1 MNARVVRAG
10 LAAVMLGTIISAAA
24 GSSTSLA
31 ADAVS
36 PEVVYGQPDF
46 TSSGG
51 CIERVCVLPA
61 TASAFALPFGIAVDA
76 SSDVY
81 VADYNNNRVLEFP
94 SSCPAQG
101 CAATRVFGQPDFT
114 STTPS
119 GLFAPVGVAVDGAG
133 DVYVTD
139 TGNSR
144 VVEYPSTCPAAGCA
158 ASRTISINVNSPLGL
173 AVDRAGDVYVSD
185 AGSNHVFEFA
195 PTCPAKGCEP
205 VRTFGSTDPRVFNM
219 PVSASALRNPE
230 GIALDNDGNLYVAD
244 TGASRI
250 VEFPSSCAPKDC
262 AAIRVYGQPDYTTGI
277 EGISQCRS
285 ELVAPTPSAPP
296 ACPPGAEL
304 PGVTSSNLT
313 TPSDVTVDSQG
324 KVYVADFGDNRVLEY
339 PSSCPPTGC
348 AATVVYGQALF
359 TSRND
364 GTSMASLHGPRRLTV
379 DALGN
384 LYIVDQD
391 NNRVL
396 RNIAKGVPVSTDSA
410 QPPANPADDEQSD
423 VGTSDG
429 Q

>member
-1 MNARVVRAG
+1 MTVRVVRAG
-10 LAAVMLGTIISAAA
+10 RAAVMLGTIISDVA
-24 GSSTSLA
+24 GASTSLA
-31 ADAVS
+31 VDGVS
-36 PEVVYGQPDF
+36 PEVVYGQLDF
-46 TSSGG
+46 TTSGG

-61 TASAFALPFGIAVDA
+61 TASAFTLPFGRAVDA

-94 SSCPAQG
+94 SSCPARG
-101 CAATRVFGQPDFT
+101 CAATRALGQPDFT

-144 VVEYPSTCPAAGCA
+144 VVEYPSTCPAASYA

-195 PTCPAKGCEP
+195 PTCPAKGCDP
-205 VRTFGSTDPRVFNM
+205 VRMFGSTGPRVFNM

-230 GIALDNDGNLYVAD
+230 
-244 TGASRI
+244 
-250 VEFPSSCAPKDC
+250 
-262 AAIRVYGQPDYTTGI
+262 GI

-313 TPSDVTVDSQG
+313 TPSDVAVDSQG
-324 KVYVADFGDNRVLEY
+324 KVYVADFGDNRGLEY

-384 LYIVDQD
+384 LYVVDQD

-396 RNIAKGVPVSTDSA
+396 RNIATGAPVSADSA
-410 QPPANPADDEQSD
+410 QPPANPADDERSE
-423 VGTSDG
+423 VGSSDG